1 MAGKIKNIL
10 ITLPIKDHHLKKLT
24 DCLDPDANVI
34 QCRPSEKEAL
44 AEALKIVDV
53 AIVGGGVGRD
63 LFTAPN
69 LKWIHFDAA
78 GLDNLA
84 KTPLLDTNIA
94 ITGSAGR
101 SAPALAEHVIYFM
114 LSFSYRSRAI
124 FASQSEKKWGYEGQE
139 DTAALFAQT
148 IGILGLGN
156 TGVALAKRAKALEM
170 TVLAHKRSNIE
181 KPCYIDT
188 LYTEENG
195 DSIDEIVEKSDF
207 IAVCTPLNN
216 KTYHML
222 GEREFKMMKNTAVVA
237 NVGRGACIDEKAL
250 IEALRSGEIAGAGLD
265 TFEKEPLPED
275 SPLWGLDNAIV
286 TPHFTPPC
294 PDKIGRS
301 LDIVAENLIHYQKGE
316 PMRNLLTR
324 ADIFELA

>member
-24 DCLDPDANVI
+24 DCLDADVNVI
-34 QCRPSEKEAL
+34 QIRPSEKDKL

-53 AIVGGGVGRD
+53 AVIGGGVGRD

-69 LKWIHFDAA
+69 LKWVHFDAA

-84 KTPLLDTNIA
+84 KTPMLDSGIA

-101 SAPALAEHVIYFM
+101 SAPALAEHVLYFM
-114 LSFSYRSRAI
+114 LSFSYKSRAI
-124 FASQSEKKWGYEGQE
+124 FASQAAGKWGYENQE
-139 DTAALFAQT
+139 ETAALFSQT

-181 KPCYIDT
+181 KPDYVDV

-195 DSIDEIVEKSDF
+195 DSIDRLIENSDF

-222 GEREFKMMKNTAVVA
+222 GEREFKMMKTTAVVA

-250 IEALRSGEIAGAGLD
+250 IEALKTGEIAGAGLD
-265 TFEKEPLPED
+265 TFEKQPLPDD
-275 SPLWGLDNAIV
+275 SELWKLDNAIV

-301 LDIVAENLIHYQKGE
+301 LDIVADNLIRYQKGE
-316 PMRNLLTR
+316 SLRNLLTR
-324 ADIFELA
+324 VDIFEL